1 MVGKGHAQL
10 ELARLRGWF
19 EVMRIAPVRVVSF
32 LVLAAGTA
40 LCQNEGQPLPDA
52 PSVQA
57 EIPQPT
63 LKVFIEEARTP
74 LRFEAISQVRAL
86 RQDEFAVPGK
96 AFSHKES
103 NAASNAPWNRYLS
116 PPVEQSAGNPS
127 NNASLTGRAIH
138 AASGIFVT
146 RDDSGRSRLNTSYL
160 LRTLTSVA
168 ADTASRP
175 YWRRSFSQPFS
186 DFGATVG
193 NHAGMNVWH
202 QFEPGIQQLMK
213 THAPRFV
220 NRVEE
225 RIGHN

>member
-1 MVGKGHAQL
+1 M
-10 ELARLRGWF
+10 RGWF
-19 EVMRIAPVRVVSF
+19 KGMRVAPVKVVSF

-40 LCQNEGQPLPDA
+40 LCQNQGQPLPDA
-52 PSVQA
+52 PSVQT
-57 EIPQPT
+57 ETRQPT
-63 LKVFIEEARTP
+63 LKVFIEEVRAPLRFDTP
-74 LRFEAISQVRAL
+74 LRFESISQVRAL
-86 RQDEFAVPGK
+86 RPDAFAIPGK
-96 AFSHKES
+96 VFIQKES
-103 NAASNAPWNRYLS
+103 NPASNAPWNRYLS
-116 PPVEQSAGNPS
+116 PPVEQSAGYPS
-127 NNASLTGRAIH
+127 NNASLTSRAIH

-175 YWRRSFSQPFS
+175 YWRRSVSQPFS

-213 THAPRFV
+213 THAPKFV
-220 NRVEE
+220 NKIEE